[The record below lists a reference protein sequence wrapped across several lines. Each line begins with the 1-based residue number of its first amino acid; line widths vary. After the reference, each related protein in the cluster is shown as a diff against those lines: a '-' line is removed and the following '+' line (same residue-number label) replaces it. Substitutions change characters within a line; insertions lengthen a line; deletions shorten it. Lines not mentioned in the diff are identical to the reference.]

1 MPQHLI
7 RAFIHPHFIK
17 EQFLSIRVVLSRPH
31 ELKKKSI
38 REALTNFITV
48 IQTSAKTPE
57 RRELVNSARLTV
69 GYIYFELSS
78 YKKALDF
85 LRVISPEFYDYPE
98 VLLAIGWSALK
109 LQDYQATLSALSGL
123 VTNYP
128 SYFNLEEAHFVIGQC
143 YLKLGY
149 YDFAVKEYNELT
161 KEKPKPTDYSA
172 KLEQSSQELVIQ
184 EKLLEELNSELLVL
198 ESRLLLERSLTTSNG
213 SIDFISVDQKQM
225 KEKSQALYE
234 TLAKERRNFETL
246 KNSLLSLKKQIDKD
260 QINRN
265 WRAYADYGKARALFL
280 KSVPQ

>member
-1 MPQHLI
+1 M
-7 RAFIHPHFIK
+7 
-17 EQFLSIRVVLSRPH
+17 
-31 ELKKKSI
+31 
-38 REALTNFITV
+38 
-48 IQTSAKTPE
+48 
-57 RRELVNSARLTV
+57 
-69 GYIYFELSS
+69 
-78 YKKALDF
+78 
-85 LRVISPEFYDYPE
+85 RVISPEFYDYPE

-149 YDFAVKEYNELT
+149 YDFAVKEYNEII
-161 KEKPKPTDYSA
+161 KKKPKPTDYAA

-184 EKLLEELNSELLVL
+184 EKLLQELNSELLVL

-213 SIDFISVDQKQM
+213 SIDFISVDQKEM

-246 KNSLLSLKKQIDKD
+246 SNSLLNLKKQIDKD

-265 WRAYADYGKARALFL
+265 WRAYADYGKARAFFL
-280 KSVPQ
+280 KSIPQ

>member
-1 MPQHLI
+1 MRI
-7 RAFIHPHFIK
+7 
-17 EQFLSIRVVLSRPH
+17 
-31 ELKKKSI
+31 
-38 REALTNFITV
+38 
-48 IQTSAKTPE
+48 
-57 RRELVNSARLTV
+57 
-69 GYIYFELSS
+69 
-78 YKKALDF
+78 
-85 LRVISPEFYDYPE
+85 ISPEFYDYPE

-149 YDFAVKEYNELT
+149 YDFAVKEYNEIT
-161 KEKPKPTDYSA
+161 KKKPKPTDYAA

-184 EKLLEELNSELLVL
+184 EKLLQELNSELLVL

-246 KNSLLSLKKQIDKD
+246 SNSLLNLKKQIDKD